1 PTTIHVDF
9 DELTLMASE
18 QSNSGPALHEV
29 TPATISSGLVP
40 KPTSSTPFV
49 PPSRTDWD
57 FLFQLL
63 FDELLTPLPSVDHPA
78 PEVIA
83 PIPEV
88 VTPELAATT
97 GSPSSTTVDQ
107 GLVDLTLVIPR
118 NENDLLL
125 VQFYVDDI
133 IFAASTP
140 ELGIFIKQS
149 KYAIESLKKY
159 DFEYCDLVDTPMVE
173 KSKLD
178 GDKEGKAVDSSH
190 YYGMIGTLLYLT
202 ASRPDL

>member
-1 PTTIHVDF
+1 MIVGYTENRPYVRPTTIHVDF

-18 QSNSGPALHEV
+18 QSNSGPTLYEM
-29 TPATISSGLVP
+29 TPATISLGFVP

-83 PIPEV
+83 LIPEV

-107 GLVDLTLVIPR
+107 GAPSLSNSQSTLKTQPPIIPNDVKEDNHYIEVAHISNDSYFGILIPKATSDQSSSTDVIH
-118 NENDLLL
+118 
-125 VQFYVDDI
+125 I
-133 IFAASTP
+133 IVH
-140 ELGIFIKQS
+140 LDHQIFEHNS
-149 KYAIESLKKY
+149 K
-159 DFEYCDLVDTPMVE
+159 
-173 KSKLD
+173 
-178 GDKEGKAVDSSH
+178 
-190 YYGMIGTLLYLT
+190 
-202 ASRPDL
+202 